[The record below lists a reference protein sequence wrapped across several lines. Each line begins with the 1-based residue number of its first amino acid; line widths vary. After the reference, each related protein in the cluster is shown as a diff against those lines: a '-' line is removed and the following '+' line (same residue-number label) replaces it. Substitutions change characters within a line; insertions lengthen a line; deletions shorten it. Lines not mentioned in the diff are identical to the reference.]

1 MIQQPT
7 TIAVAKSSQQLND
20 THHNHP
26 ALIFQ
31 STKVFGHGG
40 WALECTPPDMQGF
53 DKLLASDPTRLHAF
67 LVSRLQHW
75 GGICWI
81 CDTEDTI

>member
-40 WALECTPPDMQGF
+40 WALECTPPDMQGL